1 MSTNLFK
8 LHHGLAVAGWALV
21 WVLLIGAGCGRGTR
35 PPEALPADQ
44 VAPALDKEFKNAQT
58 DLRNSAEMAVAALK
72 TNDLPAAYVALQSLS
87 GSKDLTDK
95 QRLLVTRSLLTI
107 NDKVREA
114 AAKGEEKAGEVLQ
127 LQLNK

>member
-1 MSTNLFK
+1 M
-8 LHHGLAVAGWALV
+8 AGWALV
-21 WVLLIGAGCGRGTR
+21 WLLLIGAGCGRGTR

-44 VAPALDKEFKNAQT
+44 VAPAIEKEFKNAQP
-58 DLRNSAEMAVAALK
+58 DLRNSVQMAVAALK
-72 TNDLPAAYVALQSLS
+72 TNDLATAYLALQSLS

-95 QRLLVTRSLLTI
+95 QRLVVTRSLLTI

-114 AAKGEEKAGEVLQ
+114 AAKGEGKAGEVLH